1 MTSKKSTFVCFE
13 KQKISLSIAL
23 SPEAV
28 SDPILHIKKQMN
40 LLLFRYSNELKG
52 VLLNYSD
59 ELNFKTDMQYARIV
73 GEFPWLH
80 VHIQTKCLVFKPYAG
95 MLVSGNVLKVMK
107 FHIR

>member
-1 MTSKKSTFVCFE
+1 MCFE
-13 KQKISLSIAL
+13 KQRISLSIAL
-23 SPEAV
+23 PPEAV

-59 ELNFKTDMQYARIV
+59 EFKFKTETPYARII

-80 VHIQTKCLVFKPYAG
+80 VHIRTKCLVFKPQVG
-95 MLVSGNVLKVMK
+95 LMVSGNVTKVAK
-107 FHIR
+107 YH